1 MEPRTK
7 RKRTTHPRHVN
18 SFNPSSNHD
27 DFPRPRTPGNL
38 PPTSQETLRA
48 RAPPSCNAEQFQP
61 DSAMI
66 EYSIDDELEQVV
78 VAVDMR
84 DSGTVGCS
92 YYSALEEKLYLL
104 GDLRHS
110 SENIIDSCLSDL
122 LRYHASAANESE
134 VVLQTKP
141 TVLLISPRVD
151 PNNLQERPWDEQ
163 ISG

>member
-1 MEPRTK
+1 
-7 RKRTTHPRHVN
+7 
-18 SFNPSSNHD
+18 
-27 DFPRPRTPGNL
+27 
-38 PPTSQETLRA
+38 
-48 RAPPSCNAEQFQP
+48 
-61 DSAMI
+61 MI

>member
-1 MEPRTK
+1 MT
-7 RKRTTHPRHVN
+7 
-18 SFNPSSNHD
+18 S
-27 DFPRPRTPGNL
+27 GNL
-38 PPTSQETLRA
+38 PPSSQETLRA
-48 RAPPSCNAEQFQP
+48 RAPTSNNAEQFRSG
-61 DSAMI
+61 SAKF
-66 EYSIDDELEQVV
+66 EYSIDDELEQIV
-78 VAVDMR
+78 VAVDMK

-110 SENIIDSCLSDL
+110 SKDIIDSCLSDL
-122 LRYHASAANESE
+122 LRSHASAANESE

-151 PNNLQERPWDEQ
+151 PNNLQERRWDEQ